1 MTNKLK
7 SNIMKTQ
14 EEYDKEFMRIAMAV
28 LKRTCKY
35 RPQRLAY
42 AAKLLRN
49 HKEKNIKHLL

>member
-28 LKRTCKY
+28 LKRTCKF

-49 HKEKNIKHLL
+49 HKEKNLKN